1 MHSFY
6 PPLSINALFYWYLK
20 LVKATQKGDKLKKG
34 CHVKGNRTRDLAHRR
49 PRKLAIIISYP
60 TSASGIIVYLKT
72 PTKYRELFPTL
83 FVKTTDFQL
92 VFNFEQMRTVT
103 IFGEHGTLAHIT

>member
-1 MHSFY
+1 MRSFY

-20 LVKATQKGDKLKKG
+20 LVKATRKGEKLKQG

-60 TSASGIIVYLKT
+60 TSSSGVIV
-72 PTKYRELFPTL
+72 
-83 FVKTTDFQL
+83 
-92 VFNFEQMRTVT
+92 
-103 IFGEHGTLAHIT
+103 